1 MVVDSENRNNSNTID
16 IINWN
21 NIIKQDTR
29 SLDDEYLGKVKGLY
43 EPFIVIERGKINKE
57 KFYIPKPFIKKYYAG
72 ALYFSITEQEAR
84 DTYRRKSPPT
94 EDEIKQMETITENRI
109 MASRSNIEITKQE
122 VHGEDEHRV
131 YSQIEERRMMKFRKY
146 KYLKESLATTIS
158 SRNISMPRIYGKEI
172 IKKLRQ
178 TASKLKDILISG
190 AKVATEKIKKG
201 KDITEEKIK
210 RTTRVS
216 TEKKS

>member
-21 NIIKQDTR
+21 DIIKQDTR

-72 ALYFSITEQEAR
+72 ALYFNITEQEAR

-122 VHGEDEHRV
+122 VDREEEHRV
-131 YSQIEERRMMKFRKY
+131 YSQIEERKMMKFRKY
-146 KYLKESLATTIS
+146 KDLKESLATTIS

-178 TASKLKDILISG
+178 TANKLKDILISG

-210 RTTRVS
+210 RTTRVN
-216 TEKKS
+216 TEKKR

>member
-1 MVVDSENRNNSNTID
+1 MVVDSENRNNNTID

-21 NIIKQDTR
+21 DIIKQDTR

-84 DTYRRKSPPT
+84 GTYRRKSPPT

-109 MASRSNIEITKQE
+109 IASRSNIEVTKQE
-122 VHGEDEHRV
+122 VDGEEEHRV
-131 YSQIEERRMMKFRKY
+131 FPEIEERKMMKFRKY
-146 KYLKESLATTIS
+146 KDLKESLATTIS

-178 TASKLKDILISG
+178 TANKLKDILISG

-201 KDITEEKIK
+201 KDIIEEKIK

>member
-1 MVVDSENRNNSNTID
+1 MVVDSENRNNNTID

-21 NIIKQDTR
+21 DIIKQDTR

-109 MASRSNIEITKQE
+109 IASRSNIEVTKQE
-122 VHGEDEHRV
+122 VDGEEEHRV
-131 YSQIEERRMMKFRKY
+131 FPEIEERKMMKFRKY
-146 KYLKESLATTIS
+146 KDLKQSLATTIS

-178 TASKLKDILISG
+178 TANKLKDILISG

-201 KDITEEKIK
+201 KDIIEEKIK

>member
-1 MVVDSENRNNSNTID
+1 MVVDSENRNNNTID

-21 NIIKQDTR
+21 DIIKQDTR

-84 DTYRRKSPPT
+84 GTYRRKSPPT
-94 EDEIKQMETITENRI
+94 EDEIKKMETITENRI
-109 MASRSNIEITKQE
+109 IASRSNIEVTKQE
-122 VHGEDEHRV
+122 VDGEEEHRV
-131 YSQIEERRMMKFRKY
+131 FPEIEERKMMKFRKY
-146 KYLKESLATTIS
+146 KDLKESLATTIS

-178 TASKLKDILISG
+178 TANKLKDILISG

-201 KDITEEKIK
+201 KDIIEEKIK

>member
-1 MVVDSENRNNSNTID
+1 MVVDSENRNNNTID

-21 NIIKQDTR
+21 DIIKQDTR

-109 MASRSNIEITKQE
+109 IASRSNVEVTKQK
-122 VHGEDEHRV
+122 VGGEEEHRV
-131 YSQIEERRMMKFRKY
+131 FPEIEERKMMKFRKY
-146 KYLKESLATTIS
+146 KDLKESLATTIS

-178 TASKLKDILISG
+178 TANKLKDILISG
-190 AKVATEKIKKG
+190 AKVTTEKIKKG
-201 KDITEEKIK
+201 KDIIEEKIK

>member
-1 MVVDSENRNNSNTID
+1 MVVDSENRNNNTID
-16 IINWN
+16 IINWDD
-21 NIIKQDTR
+21 IIKQDTR

-84 DTYRRKSPPT
+84 STYRRKSPPT

-109 MASRSNIEITKQE
+109 IASRSNIEVTKQE
-122 VHGEDEHRV
+122 VDGEEEHRV
-131 YSQIEERRMMKFRKY
+131 FPEIEERKMMKFRKY
-146 KYLKESLATTIS
+146 KDLKESLATTIS

-178 TASKLKDILISG
+178 TANKLKDILISG

-201 KDITEEKIK
+201 KDIIEEKIK
-210 RTTRVS
+210 RTTRVI

>member
-1 MVVDSENRNNSNTID
+1 MVVDSENRNNNTID

-21 NIIKQDTR
+21 DIIKQDTR

-57 KFYIPKPFIKKYYAG
+57 KFYISKPFIKKYYAG

-84 DTYRRKSPPT
+84 GTYRRKSPPT
-94 EDEIKQMETITENRI
+94 EDEIKKMETITENRI
-109 MASRSNIEITKQE
+109 IASRSNIEVTKQE
-122 VHGEDEHRV
+122 VDGEEEHRV
-131 YSQIEERRMMKFRKY
+131 FPEIEERKMMKFRKY
-146 KYLKESLATTIS
+146 KDLKESLATTIS

-178 TASKLKDILISG
+178 TANKLKDILISG

-201 KDITEEKIK
+201 KDIIEEKIK

>member
-21 NIIKQDTR
+21 DIIKQDTR

-72 ALYFSITEQEAR
+72 ALYFNITEQEAR

-122 VHGEDEHRV
+122 VDGEEEHRV
-131 YSQIEERRMMKFRKY
+131 YSQIEERKMMKFRKY
-146 KYLKESLATTIS
+146 KDLKESLATTIS
-158 SRNISMPRIYGKEI
+158 SRNIEMPRIYGKEI

-178 TASKLKDILISG
+178 TANKLKDILISG

-210 RTTRVS
+210 RTTRVN
-216 TEKKS
+216 TEKKR

>member
-21 NIIKQDTR
+21 DIIKQDTR
-29 SLDDEYLGKVKGLY
+29 SLDDEYLGKVNGLY

-72 ALYFSITEQEAR
+72 ALYFSITEQEAT

-109 MASRSNIEITKQE
+109 IASRSNIEITKQE
-122 VHGEDEHRV
+122 VDGEEEHRV
-131 YSQIEERRMMKFRKY
+131 CSQIEERRMMKFRKY
-146 KYLKESLATTIS
+146 KDLKESLATTIS
-158 SRNISMPRIYGKEI
+158 SRNISIPRIYGKEI

-178 TASKLKDILISG
+178 TANKLKDILISG

>member
-1 MVVDSENRNNSNTID
+1 MVVDSENRNNNTID

-21 NIIKQDTR
+21 DIIKQDTR

-109 MASRSNIEITKQE
+109 IASRSNIEVTKQE
-122 VHGEDEHRV
+122 VDGEEEHRV
-131 YSQIEERRMMKFRKY
+131 FPEIEERKMMKFRKY
-146 KYLKESLATTIS
+146 KDLKESLATTIS

-178 TASKLKDILISG
+178 TANKLKDILISG

-201 KDITEEKIK
+201 KDIIEEKIK

>member
-1 MVVDSENRNNSNTID
+1 MIVDSENRNNNTID

-21 NIIKQDTR
+21 DIIKQDTR

-94 EDEIKQMETITENRI
+94 EDEIKKMETITENRI
-109 MASRSNIEITKQE
+109 IASRSNIEVTKQE
-122 VHGEDEHRV
+122 VDGKKNIEDGH
-131 YSQIEERRMMKFRKY
+131 
-146 KYLKESLATTIS
+146 
-158 SRNISMPRIYGKEI
+158 
-172 IKKLRQ
+172 
-178 TASKLKDILISG
+178 KLK
-190 AKVATEKIKKG
+190 
-201 KDITEEKIK
+201 K
-210 RTTRVS
+210 R
-216 TEKKS
+216 K

>member
-21 NIIKQDTR
+21 DIIKQDTR

-84 DTYRRKSPPT
+84 DTYRRRSPPT

-109 MASRSNIEITKQE
+109 IASRSNIEVTKQE
-122 VHGEDEHRV
+122 VDGEEEHRGW
-131 YSQIEERRMMKFRKY
+131 SQIEEKKMIKFKKY
-146 KYLKESLATTIS
+146 KVLKDNLATTIS
-158 SRNISMPRIYGKEI
+158 TKKISMPRINEKEI

-190 AKVATEKIKKG
+190 AKVAKEKIKKG
-201 KDITEEKIK
+201 KDIIREKIK

-216 TEKKS
+216 REKKS

>member
-1 MVVDSENRNNSNTID
+1 MVVDSENRNNNTID

-21 NIIKQDTR
+21 DIIKQDTR

-84 DTYRRKSPPT
+84 GTYRRKSPPT
-94 EDEIKQMETITENRI
+94 EDEIKKMETITENRI
-109 MASRSNIEITKQE
+109 IASRSNIEVTKQE
-122 VHGEDEHRV
+122 VDGEEEHRV
-131 YSQIEERRMMKFRKY
+131 FPEIEERKMMKFRKY
-146 KYLKESLATTIS
+146 KDLKESLATTIS

-178 TASKLKDILISG
+178 TANKLKDILISG

-201 KDITEEKIK
+201 KDIIEEKIK
-210 RTTRVS
+210 RTNRVS

>member
-1 MVVDSENRNNSNTID
+1 MVVDSENRNNNTID

-21 NIIKQDTR
+21 DIIKQDTR

-84 DTYRRKSPPT
+84 GTYRRKSPPT

-109 MASRSNIEITKQE
+109 IASRSNIEATKQE
-122 VHGEDEHRV
+122 VDGEEEHRV
-131 YSQIEERRMMKFRKY
+131 FPEIEERKMMKFRKY
-146 KYLKESLATTIS
+146 KDLKESLATRIS

-178 TASKLKDILISG
+178 TANKLKDILISG

-201 KDITEEKIK
+201 KDIIEEKIK
-210 RTTRVS
+210 RTTRVI

>member
-1 MVVDSENRNNSNTID
+1 MIVDSENHNNNNTID

-21 NIIKQDTR
+21 DIIKQDTR

-94 EDEIKQMETITENRI
+94 EDEIRQMETITENRI
-109 MASRSNIEITKQE
+109 IASRSNLEITKQE
-122 VHGEDEHRV
+122 VDGEDEHRV
-131 YSQIEERRMMKFRKY
+131 YSQIEERKMMKFRKY
-146 KYLKESLATTIS
+146 KDLKESLATTIS
-158 SRNISMPRIYGKEI
+158 SRNIEMPRIYGEEI

-201 KDITEEKIK
+201 KDIIEEKIK

>member
-1 MVVDSENRNNSNTID
+1 MIVDSENRNNNTID

-21 NIIKQDTR
+21 DIIKQDTR

-94 EDEIKQMETITENRI
+94 EDEIKKMETITENRI
-109 MASRSNIEITKQE
+109 IASRSNIEVTKQE
-122 VHGEDEHRV
+122 VDGEEEHRV
-131 YSQIEERRMMKFRKY
+131 FPEIEERKMMKFRKY
-146 KYLKESLATTIS
+146 KDLKESLATTIS

-178 TASKLKDILISG
+178 TANKLKDILISG

-201 KDITEEKIK
+201 KDIIEEKIK

>member
-1 MVVDSENRNNSNTID
+1 MVVDSEIRNNNNTID

-21 NIIKQDTR
+21 DIIKQDTR

-109 MASRSNIEITKQE
+109 MASRSNIEITKHE
-122 VHGEDEHRV
+122 VYGEEEHRV
-131 YSQIEERRMMKFRKY
+131 CSQIEERKMMKFRKY
-146 KYLKESLATTIS
+146 KYLKETLSTTIS

-172 IKKLRQ
+172 IKKLTP
-178 TASKLKDILISG
+178 TANKLKDILISG

>member
-1 MVVDSENRNNSNTID
+1 MVVDSEIRNNSNTID

-21 NIIKQDTR
+21 DIINQDTR

-43 EPFIVIERGKINKE
+43 EPFIVIERGRINKG

-84 DTYRRKSPPT
+84 DTYRRESPPT
-94 EDEIKQMETITENRI
+94 EDEIKQMETITEKRI
-109 MASRSNIEITKQE
+109 MASRTNIEITKQD
-122 VHGEDEHRV
+122 VDGEEEHRV
-131 YSQIEERRMMKFRKY
+131 CSQLEEKKMMKFRKY
-146 KYLKESLATTIS
+146 NELKETLATTIS
-158 SRNISMPRIYGKEI
+158 SRNISMPRINGEEI
-172 IKKLRQ
+172 IKKLRP
-178 TASKLKDILISG
+178 TANKLKDILISG
-190 AKVATEKIKKG
+190 AKVATEKIRKG

-216 TEKKS
+216 REEKS

>member
-190 AKVATEKIKKG
+190 AESSNG
-201 KDITEEKIK
+201 KDQERK
-210 RTTRVS
+210 RYYRRKD
-216 TEKKS
+216 KKNN

>member
-21 NIIKQDTR
+21 DIIKQDTR

-72 ALYFSITEQEAR
+72 ALYFSITEQEAT

-109 MASRSNIEITKQE
+109 IASRSNIEITKQE
-122 VHGEDEHRV
+122 VDGEEEHRV
-131 YSQIEERRMMKFRKY
+131 CSQIEERRMMKFRKY
-146 KYLKESLATTIS
+146 KDLKESLATTIS
-158 SRNISMPRIYGKEI
+158 SRNISIPRIYGKEI

-178 TASKLKDILISG
+178 TANKLKDILISG

>member
-1 MVVDSENRNNSNTID
+1 MVVDSENRNNNTID

-21 NIIKQDTR
+21 DIIKQDTR

-84 DTYRRKSPPT
+84 GTYRRKSPPT

-109 MASRSNIEITKQE
+109 IASRSNIEVTKQE
-122 VHGEDEHRV
+122 VDGEEEHRV
-131 YSQIEERRMMKFRKY
+131 FPEIEERKMMKFRKY
-146 KYLKESLATTIS
+146 KDLKESLATTIS

-178 TASKLKDILISG
+178 TANKLKDILISG

-201 KDITEEKIK
+201 KDIIEEKIK
-210 RTTRVS
+210 RTTRVI

>member
-21 NIIKQDTR
+21 DIIKQDTR

-72 ALYFSITEQEAR
+72 ALYFNITEQEAR

-122 VHGEDEHRV
+122 VDGEEEHRV
-131 YSQIEERRMMKFRKY
+131 YSQIEERKMMKFRKY
-146 KYLKESLATTIS
+146 KDLKESLATTIS

-178 TASKLKDILISG
+178 TANKLKDILISG

-210 RTTRVS
+210 RTTRVN
-216 TEKKS
+216 TEKKR

>member
-122 VHGEDEHRV
+122 VHGEDEHRA

>member
-21 NIIKQDTR
+21 DIIKQDTR

-72 ALYFSITEQEAR
+72 ALYFNITEQEAR

-122 VHGEDEHRV
+122 VDREEEHR
-131 YSQIEERRMMKFRKY
+131 
-146 KYLKESLATTIS
+146 
-158 SRNISMPRIYGKEI
+158 IYH
-172 IKKLRQ
+172 KL
-178 TASKLKDILISG
+178 
-190 AKVATEKIKKG
+190 KKG
-201 KDITEEKIK
+201 K
-210 RTTRVS
+210 
-216 TEKKS
+216 